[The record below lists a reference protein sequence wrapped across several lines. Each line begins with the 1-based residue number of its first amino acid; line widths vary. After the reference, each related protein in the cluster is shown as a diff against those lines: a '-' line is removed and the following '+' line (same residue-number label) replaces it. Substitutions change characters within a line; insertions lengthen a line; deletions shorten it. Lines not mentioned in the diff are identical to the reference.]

1 MYASFLVNL
10 CTIYRISS
18 EHNSATIRKIE
29 EAIGEMIYSPAQI
42 QSWWP
47 NAVVSFFTCYVLQ
60 RAVKHIK
67 RALQQEKRRLHQSK
81 SKS

>member
-1 MYASFLVNL
+1 MYTSFLVNV

-29 EAIGEMIYSPAQI
+29 EAIGETIYSPAQI

-47 NAVVSFFTCYVLQ
+47 NAIVSFFTWYTLQ